1 VAESRRPIGVG
12 SPSGLC
18 QFRFEESDS
27 VKRTSDGVEKHH
39 RRKPMLKVDILV
51 HRRPDLSHEQ
61 FVEYWR
67 DVHAQL
73 FSSQPVVKQHVRRY
87 VQSRTI
93 PNPPNGVRLADYDG
107 IAQVWFDDMNGFH
120 GVFSSQNYRDVIK
133 VDEQK
138 FTDPKRVE
146 FLFSEETPITG

>member
-1 VAESRRPIGVG
+1 MAESRRSNGIG
-12 SPSGLC
+12 SPSRLC

-27 VKRTSDGVEKHH
+27 MKENFRYDGVEKHD

-61 FVEYWR
+61 FVEHWR

-93 PNPPNGVRLADYDG
+93 PNPPNTVRLADYDG
-107 IAQVWFDDMNGFH
+107 IARFGLM
-120 GVFSSQNYRDVIK
+120 
-133 VDEQK
+133 
-138 FTDPKRVE
+138 T
-146 FLFSEETPITG
+146 